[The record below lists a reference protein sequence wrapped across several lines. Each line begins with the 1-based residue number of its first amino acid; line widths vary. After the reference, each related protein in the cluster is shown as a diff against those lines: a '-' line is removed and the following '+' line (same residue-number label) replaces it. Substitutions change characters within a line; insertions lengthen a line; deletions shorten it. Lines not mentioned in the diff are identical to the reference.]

1 MACGGAQEGINEVKA
16 AVKAA
21 RKSESEKKK
30 RKKDDG
36 VNTAVDASTV
46 GPGELWFKGIAE
58 HQKNTWDLESLK
70 WEEFAQKHV
79 DMPGV
84 CTLGSEKNVLDA
96 NGPLMSLISFFTA
109 EYSSHPFR
117 LSRGRA
123 YKSMQPEDDSVTDT
137 DLFGSLRLSLKGT
150 RRVLCYPLDHL
161 LHVAGTHLSQAQAD
175 LPSACQMIRSPT
187 WAIVKDTLANVPV
200 RCATIGPGDLLI
212 TPPGWVTL
220 DLVADGDVYGFR
232 IPWLLRTH
240 LPAMRHLIR
249 LLSSHKLP
257 VPETMKLAVE
267 MWQEQALSV
276 EQEKG
281 ADAAHQAQEGL
292 VVRPADQDGAA
303 QEPLLC
309 PPADQDGAPTS

>member
-1 MACGGAQEGINEVKA
+1 MWFPNACLLAHKKAPCLFIVPFFFIVPFQSNSFLFSPIHLLKSSGSEWHVEVLKKGINEVKA

-123 YKSMQPEDDSVTDT
+123 YKSMQPEDDSVKEARGVPSGTCPWG
-137 DLFGSLRLSLKGT
+137 FELR
-150 RRVLCYPLDHL
+150 V
-161 LHVAGTHLSQAQAD
+161 
-175 LPSACQMIRSPT
+175 
-187 WAIVKDTLANVPV
+187 
-200 RCATIGPGDLLI
+200 
-212 TPPGWVTL
+212 
-220 DLVADGDVYGFR
+220 
-232 IPWLLRTH
+232 
-240 LPAMRHLIR
+240 
-249 LLSSHKLP
+249 
-257 VPETMKLAVE
+257 
-267 MWQEQALSV
+267 
-276 EQEKG
+276 
-281 ADAAHQAQEGL
+281 
-292 VVRPADQDGAA
+292 
-303 QEPLLC
+303 
-309 PPADQDGAPTS
+309 